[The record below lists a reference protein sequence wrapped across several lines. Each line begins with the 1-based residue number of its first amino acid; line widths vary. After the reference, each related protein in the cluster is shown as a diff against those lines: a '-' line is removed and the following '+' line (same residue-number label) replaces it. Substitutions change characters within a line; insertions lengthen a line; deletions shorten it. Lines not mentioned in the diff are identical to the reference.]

1 MFWTDNIVKTETHL
15 MSIAVFAYMFI
26 VFEPLKVTVD
36 VFVPLLSTLG
46 KSCCS

>member
-1 MFWTDNIVKTETHL
+1 
-15 MSIAVFAYMFI
+15 MFI

-36 VFVPLLSTLG
+36 VFVPVLSTLG